1 MNAKQI
7 KQNGSAYGSAHGSRN
22 DRRGTVL
29 VVIVVVMAMLAL
41 VVAGAVRPVREEAD
55 LATMRVETAR
65 AFYGAESGGVI
76 LMNAIIGRA
85 QMPIEGDEIV
95 LGVQRIGFMQVPGE
109 DGVAIVE
116 GTSGDARRRVEFTVR

>member
-1 MNAKQI
+1 MNAEQ
-7 KQNGSAYGSAHGSRN
+7 QRVRGFTN

-41 VVAGAVRPVREEAD
+41 VVAGSIRPVREEAD

-116 GTSGDARRRVEFTVR
+116 GVSGDARRRVEFTVR

>member
-1 MNAKQI
+1 MNEEQKRTR
-7 KQNGSAYGSAHGSRN
+7 GLPS

-41 VVAGAVRPVREEAD
+41 VVAGSIRPVREEAD

-95 LGVQRIGFMQVPGE
+95 LGGQRIGFMQVPGE

>member
-1 MNAKQI
+1 MSGKKNMPSW
-7 KQNGSAYGSAHGSRN
+7 SAD

-29 VVIVVVMAMLAL
+29 VVIVVVMAMLSL
-41 VVAGAVRPVREEAD
+41 VVAGAIRPVREESD

-76 LMNAIIGRA
+76 LMNAIMGHA
-85 QMPIEGDEIV
+85 AMPIEGDEIV
-95 LGVQRIGFMQVPGE
+95 LGVQRIEFVQVPDE